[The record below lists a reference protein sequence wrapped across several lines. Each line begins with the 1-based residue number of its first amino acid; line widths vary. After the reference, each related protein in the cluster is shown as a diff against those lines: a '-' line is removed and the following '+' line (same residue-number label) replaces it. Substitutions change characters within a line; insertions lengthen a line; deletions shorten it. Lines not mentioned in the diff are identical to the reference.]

1 MSPGSNCKGYSERV
15 DRKRSKLSARSKTRQ
30 YKKKRRERRETRSSK
45 VRQLEDREGVQY
57 ESGLGLR
64 ESLTLPVE
72 IPSHIVRPE
81 FETIVPQ
88 TGLKKVVIDLETSS
102 RGISVIFFF
111 LHEKSLK
118 EELKKLRADAIYK
131 IMNYYN
137 STGNINFMY
146 YTTKPFRVER
156 INIMSSLFL
165 HDILDLL
172 TIHCMKKMQ
181 L

>member
-15 DRKRSKLSARSKTRQ
+15 DRKRSKLSARCKTRQ

-72 IPSHIVRPE
+72 IPSPIVRPE
-81 FETIVPQ
+81 TERIVPQ

-111 LHEKSLK
+111 
-118 EELKKLRADAIYK
+118 Y
-131 IMNYYN
+131 
-137 STGNINFMY
+137 
-146 YTTKPFRVER
+146 
-156 INIMSSLFL
+156 
-165 HDILDLL
+165 
-172 TIHCMKKMQ
+172 MKKV
-181 L
+181 

>member
-1 MSPGSNCKGYSERV
+1 MHEIQLSPGSNCKGYSERV

-72 IPSHIVRPE
+72 IPPPIVRPE
-81 FETIVPQ
+81 TETIVPQ

-102 RGISVIFFF
+102 RGISVIFFY
-111 LHEKSLK
+111 
-118 EELKKLRADAIYK
+118 KKK
-131 IMNYYN
+131 
-137 STGNINFMY
+137 
-146 YTTKPFRVER
+146 V
-156 INIMSSLFL
+156 
-165 HDILDLL
+165 
-172 TIHCMKKMQ
+172 
-181 L
+181 